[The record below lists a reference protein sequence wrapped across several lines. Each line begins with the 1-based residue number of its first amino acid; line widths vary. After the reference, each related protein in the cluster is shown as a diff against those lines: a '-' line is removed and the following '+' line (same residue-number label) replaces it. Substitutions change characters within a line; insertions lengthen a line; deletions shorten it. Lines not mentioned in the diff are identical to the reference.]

1 MIIVM
6 ENIRGQISMK
16 LPMKIFT
23 LIINDRIADKIKIKI
38 IKNIFKGDSISKI
51 TQHYLPM

>member
-6 ENIRGQISMK
+6 ENICGQISMK
-16 LPMKIFT
+16 LLMKIFT
-23 LIINDRIADKIKIKI
+23 LIINDRIADKIKIK
-38 IKNIFKGDSISKI
+38 KIFKGDSISKI

>member
-1 MIIVM
+1 M

-38 IKNIFKGDSISKI
+38 IKNIFKGDSINKI